1 MGRYLERAE
10 RLCRLLQL
18 QTEALVDRPVRE
30 IHFGWARIY
39 GSMYQEPPVAGLQMG
54 NDDYTLADSYTLADH
69 LTFERANPDSVWS
82 CFSLAREN
90 ARQMRH
96 CISAEMWTRM
106 NLAYLKIRE
115 MSIQDIWSASPESFY
130 AETAAEVNTFIGV
143 AESTMYRDEGWS
155 FMQLGRY
162 IERAQ
167 LSATLFLAQL
177 EAARGVSGEWRGES
191 GEEGEPSRRDEESS
205 ESHSSLLTPHSSLA
219 GEGQLGWNS
228 LLRVCHAFD
237 AYSRRYSVEVVP
249 EQVLDLLVTDQLL
262 PSSLCRSLDIAA
274 SEMAAIGP
282 GPDARVSD
290 AARRLTGRLSAL
302 VHYEWPDREDREG
315 LLRQVNR
322 LCQDLHQLV
331 TEIYFY
337 YSADPPPGAFHD
349 YRQVTMGQ

>member
-1 MGRYLERAE
+1 MLSRSAQGLYWMGRYLERAE

-30 IHFGWARIY
+30 IHFGWMRIY
-39 GSMYQEPPVAGLQMG
+39 GSMNEQPPVAGLQMG
-54 NDDYTLADSYTLADH
+54 SDDFTLADSYTLADH
-69 LTFERANPDSVWS
+69 LTFERTNPDSVWS

-96 CISAEMWTRM
+96 CISAEMWTQM

-115 MSIQDIWSASPESFY
+115 LNILDIWPTSPESFY
-130 AETAAEVNTFIGV
+130 AETAAEMNTFIGV

-167 LSATLFLAQL
+167 LLTTLLLAQL
-177 EAARGVSGEWRGES
+177 EAERAAVAEQG
-191 GEEGEPSRRDEESS
+191 
-205 ESHSSLLTPHSSLA
+205 T
-219 GEGQLGWNS
+219 GWTS
-228 LLRVCHAFD
+228 LLRVCHALD
-237 AYSRRYSVEVVP
+237 AYSRRFSVEVVP
-249 EQVLDLLVTDQLL
+249 GQVLDLLVTDRLL
-262 PSSLCRSLDIAA
+262 PNSLCRSLDIAG

-290 AARRLTGRLSAL
+290 SARRLSGRLSAL

-315 LLRQVNR
+315 LLGQVN
-322 LCQDLHQLV
+322 LYCQDLHELV
-331 TEIYFY
+331 TENYFY
-337 YSADPPPGAFHD
+337 YSVDYPSGAFHD
-349 YRQVTMGQ
+349 FSQVSLQQ

>member
-1 MGRYLERAE
+1 MLSRSAQGLYWMGRYLERAE

-18 QTEALVDRPVRE
+18 QAEALVDRPVQE
-30 IHFGWARIY
+30 IHFGWTRIY
-39 GSMYQEPPVAGLQMG
+39 GSMYQQPPVAGLQIG

-69 LTFERANPDSVWS
+69 LTFERTNPDSVWS

-106 NLAYLKIRE
+106 NLAYLEMRE
-115 MSIQDIWSASPESFY
+115 MGIQDIWPTSPESFY

-143 AESTMYRDEGWS
+143 AEATMYRDEGWS

-167 LSATLFLAQL
+167 QSTALLLSQI
-177 EAARGVSGEWRGES
+177 EAERSGVADPG
-191 GEEGEPSRRDEESS
+191 
-205 ESHSSLLTPHSSLA
+205 T
-219 GEGQLGWNS
+219 GWAS
-228 LLRVCHAFD
+228 LLRLCHAFE

-249 EQVLDLLVTDQLL
+249 TQVLDLLVTDQLL

-282 GPDARVSD
+282 GPDERISD
-290 AARRLTGRLSAL
+290 TARRLAGRLSAL

-315 LLRQVNR
+315 LLRQVNLFCR
-322 LCQDLHQLV
+322 DLHQLV
-331 TEIYFY
+331 TDTYFD
-337 YSADPPPGAFHD
+337 YSVDGLPRRSP
-349 YRQVTMGQ
+349 